1 MHFSVTVPA
10 ALQQHKSETAHAK
23 KATES
28 EEERRRNQQQRQ
40 KRAPGDS
47 EETESFDDR
56 DFSLAGRYWSVSRHI
71 CPMLDQF
78 TGSSVSSRFRNIK
91 DDSAPGPIKT
101 KPATEVKFPRLL
113 SSKSSQALNN
123 VLRTA
128 HFLLFMTGLQV
139 TEYVAAPPRPL
150 RCISPCSQPPSA
162 AIAEKPAAS
171 PIHHKTSKPAPFTQ
185 GRDLPGLFQ
194 RD

>member
-40 KRAPGDS
+40 KRASGDS
-47 EETESFDDR
+47 EETASFDDR
-56 DFSLAGRYWSVSRHI
+56 DSDFSLAGRYWSVSV
-71 CPMLDQF
+71 CAVLDRF
-78 TGSSVSSRFRNIK
+78 TGSSVSSRFENVK

-101 KPATEVKFPRLL
+101 KPATEVKLPRL
-113 SSKSSQALNN
+113 SQALNN

-128 HFLLFMTGLQV
+128 HFLVFMTRLQV
-139 TEYVAAPPRPL
+139 REYVAAPPRTL

-162 AIAEKPAAS
+162 AIAEEPAAS
-171 PIHHKTSKPAPFTQ
+171 SIHHKTSKTAPFTQ

>member
-56 DFSLAGRYWSVSRHI
+56 DSDFSLAGRYWSASRHV
-71 CPMLDQF
+71 CAVLDQF
-78 TGSSVSSRFRNIK
+78 TGSSVSSRFGNIK
-91 DDSAPGPIKT
+91 DDSAPGHIKA
-101 KPATEVKFPRLL
+101 KPATEVKLPRL
-113 SSKSSQALNN
+113 SQALNN

-128 HFLLFMTGLQV
+128 HFLMFMTRLQV
-139 TEYVAAPPRPL
+139 TEYVAAPLQPL

-185 GRDLPGLFQ
+185 GQDLPGLLQ
-194 RD
+194 WD

>member
-1 MHFSVTVPA
+1 MHVSVTVPA

-47 EETESFDDR
+47 EETASFDGRDS
-56 DFSLAGRYWSVSRHI
+56 DFSLAGRYWSVSRHV
-71 CPMLDQF
+71 CAVLDRF
-78 TGSSVSSRFRNIK
+78 TGSSVSSRFGNVK

-101 KPATEVKFPRLL
+101 KPATEVKLPRL
-113 SSKSSQALNN
+113 SQALNN

-128 HFLLFMTGLQV
+128 HFLVFMTGLQV

-150 RCISPCSQPPSA
+150 RCTSPCSQPPSA
-162 AIAEKPAAS
+162 AVAEKQAAS
-171 PIHHKTSKPAPFTQ
+171 PIHHRTSKPAPFTQ